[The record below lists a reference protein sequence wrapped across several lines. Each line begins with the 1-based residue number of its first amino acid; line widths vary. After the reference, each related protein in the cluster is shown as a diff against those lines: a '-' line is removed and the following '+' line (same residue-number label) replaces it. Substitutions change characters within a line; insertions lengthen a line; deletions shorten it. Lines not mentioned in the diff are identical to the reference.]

1 MGETGVV
8 LPPDGDTR
16 WALKREAGMESG
28 VRGLGDKLE
37 TPDKNCFQG
46 WPHPTSSL
54 EQPPG
59 VLNSGLGLW
68 TWQAFLC
75 PHLEEA
81 FPHVPCPLSLSST
94 QPQCSLFR
102 CDKSLPSPPPPPTGI
117 FSGKQL
123 GLIYLSIPRA
133 ASWP

>member
-1 MGETGVV
+1 
-8 LPPDGDTR
+8 
-16 WALKREAGMESG
+16 MESG

-54 EQPPG
+54 EQPPE

-102 CDKSLPSPPPPPTGI
+102 CDKSLPSPPDWDLLRKTVGP
-117 FSGKQL
+117 
-123 GLIYLSIPRA
+123 YLSQYSEGSILA
-133 ASWP
+133 LNKDFEVNE